1 MHEVIGALLSG
12 DASVSI
18 DMWHSFWDCLRQGA
32 SPERCERA
40 VAMLATL
47 IIAVPDKASVGA
59 LVESLD
65 ARREHPEPHDAV
77 NIVGT
82 GGGPSTFNMST
93 AAAFLA
99 AAMGVRV
106 VKSGARAYTS
116 RRGSIDVLELL
127 GVPLAQSHDE
137 TADALN
143 RHGLSF
149 AGQFVYP
156 PELTLLAKNIQPV
169 EMKTLGR
176 FFNSSG
182 PFLAAVP
189 ARCQVTGVSD
199 RKMLPLLEHI
209 AANHCRRSVWLC
221 SNRLGVD
228 ELVSFEE
235 NVIRYDGGG
244 ELRLSPSL
252 LGLSPGTLRD
262 LRPAEGSADAVR
274 QFTALLEGDGPTAAT
289 ESICLNAAALAVA
302 SGLEPRWDAA
312 LDEARGALEGGHALA
327 LLERLRAGASQR
339 PRVRMPVLA
348 ANA

>member
-18 DMWHSFWDCLRQGA
+18 EMWHSFWDCLQQGA
-32 SPERCERA
+32 GPDRCEKA
-40 VAMLATL
+40 VAMLASL
-47 IIAVPDKASVGA
+47 IMAVPDKASVGA

-65 ARREHPEPHDAV
+65 ARRDHPPEHDAV

-99 AAMGVRV
+99 AALGVRV

-116 RRGSIDVLELL
+116 RLGSIDVLELL
-127 GVPLAQSHDE
+127 GVPLVRSHE
-137 TADALN
+137 ATAEALD
-143 RHGLSF
+143 RHGIAF
-149 AGQFVYP
+149 AGSFVYP
-156 PELTLLAKNIQPV
+156 PELTLLAKNILPV

-199 RKMLPLLEHI
+199 PGMLPLLEHL

-221 SNRLGVD
+221 FNRLGVD
-228 ELVSFEE
+228 ELVSFAE
-235 NVIRYDGGG
+235 NVIRHDDGT
-244 ELRLSPSL
+244 EVRLSPSL
-252 LGLSPGTLRD
+252 LGLSRGTLAD
-262 LRPAEGSADAVR
+262 LRPAAGGPDESVR
-274 QFTALLEGDGPTAAT
+274 QFMSLLEADGPTAAV
-289 ESICLNAAALAVA
+289 ESICLNAASLVVA
-302 SGLEPRWDAA
+302 SGLESDW
-312 LDEARGALEGGHALA
+312 DEALRESRSALEGGHALA
-327 LLERLRAGASQR
+327 LLERLRAEAPKRSR
-339 PRVRMPVLA
+339 VLA
-348 ANA
+348 SHG